1 MSVAKSNKRVMITL
15 KPQTAQMIQNIIDS
29 SKGIIKTY
37 SKAIEFCILI
47 GYEALANY
55 KEENNEKGENHETID

>member
-1 MSVAKSNKRVMITL
+1 
-15 KPQTAQMIQNIIDS
+15 MIQNIIDS

-37 SKAIEFCILI
+37 SKAIEFCVLI